1 MNPGKRI
8 TELRAIIN
16 DHNYKYYV
24 LDQPVISDGEYDI
37 LFREL
42 ESLERSNPVFFNDSS
57 PTQRIGVE
65 PITAFDNIK
74 HSIPMLSL
82 ANAMDNNEL
91 TSFHERSTKILE
103 TDSILYA
110 AEPKLDGL
118 GVELVYSNGK
128 LTHGSTRGDG
138 FKGEDVTHNLRTI
151 RSIPLRLREKEI
163 PVPLVLEVRGEVFIS
178 KKDFS
183 DLNKKQENE
192 DRPLFA
198 NPRNAAAGSLR
209 QLDPSITAR
218 RPLSIYLYEAGIVE
232 GKTFKTHI
240 AFLEAL
246 RMWGL
251 PVNPLIKIVKDDSGI
266 INYHNELEESRN
278 EIPYEI
284 DGTVFK
290 VNDYDQRN
298 RLGARSR
305 SPRWAIAGKFKAQR
319 ATTIVKDIEIQIGR
333 TGALT
338 PVAKLDPV
346 FVSGVTVSNATLHN
360 QDEID
365 RKDIRIGD
373 TVLIERAGDV
383 IPKVVKVIIE
393 KRPKNSSQFKLP
405 RKCPVCKHGVYQ
417 LDGEAISRCGNT
429 SCIKQVKARIEHFC
443 SKGAMDIDGL
453 GEKVV
458 DQLVD
463 EGLLDSISSIFSLK
477 KEQLISL
484 DRFGERSSEK
494 LMGSIERS
502 KDTSFSKFVYGL
514 GIRNVGEHLS
524 RLLERNY
531 NCSINRFRTESIDEL
546 EKIEGVGPIVAREIF
561 EFWSNQSN
569 CDMVEDCFSRGV
581 TIQKQNDTWS
591 DKLEG
596 KIFVFTGTLQKLN
609 RKNAQEKVQILGGR
623 HSSSIS
629 KNTDFVVAGTGA
641 GTKLKKAKQLDI
653 QVMSEDEFLDLINN
667 G

>member
-1 MNPGKRI
+1 MSPGKRI
-8 TELRAIIN
+8 TELREIID
-16 DHNYKYYV
+16 DHNFKYYV
-24 LDQPVISDGEYDI
+24 LDQPVISDGEYDT

-42 ESLERSNPVFFNDSS
+42 ESLERSNPEFFNESS
-57 PTQRIGVE
+57 PTQRIGTE
-65 PITAFDNIK
+65 PITGFDNIE

-91 TSFHERSTKILE
+91 TSFHERSIKSLE

-118 GVELVYSNGK
+118 GVELVYSNGE

-138 FKGEDVTHNLRTI
+138 FKGEDVTHNIRTI
-151 RSIPLRLREKEI
+151 RSIPLKLRGKEI
-163 PVPLVLEVRGEVFIS
+163 PVPVVLEVRGEVFIS

-192 DRPLFA
+192 DKPLFA

-218 RPLSIYLYEAGIVE
+218 RPLSIYLYEAGVVE
-232 GKTFKTHI
+232 GRTFKTHI
-240 AFLEAL
+240 SFLEAL

-251 PVNPLIKIVKDDSGI
+251 PVNPFIKTVKDDSGI
-266 INYHNELEESRN
+266 ITYHNELEESRN
-278 EIPYEI
+278 EMPYEI

-290 VNDYDQRN
+290 VNDYDLRD

-319 ATTIVKDIEIQIGR
+319 ATTIIKDIEVQVGR

-338 PVAKLDPV
+338 PVAKLNPV

-393 KRPKNSSQFKLP
+393 KRHENSSQFKLP

-417 LDGEAISRCGNT
+417 LDGEAILRCGNT

-463 EGLLDSISSIFSLK
+463 EGLLDSISSIFALK
-477 KEQLISL
+477 KEQLLSL
-484 DRFGERSSEK
+484 ERFGEKSSEK
-494 LMGSIERS
+494 LMSSIERS

-514 GIRNVGEHLS
+514 GIRNVGEHLAKI
-524 RLLERNY
+524 LEKNY
-531 NCSINRFRTESIDEL
+531 NCSINKFRTASIDEL
-546 EKIEGVGPIVAREIF
+546 EKIEGVGPIVAREVF

-569 CDMVEDCFSRGV
+569 WDMIEDCFSKGV
-581 TIQKQNDTWS
+581 TIQKKNESWG

-629 KNTDFVVAGTGA
+629 KNTDFVVAGPGA
-641 GTKLKKAKQLDI
+641 GTKLKKAKQLNI

>member
-1 MNPGKRI
+1 MSPGKRI
-8 TELRAIIN
+8 TELREIID
-16 DHNYKYYV
+16 DHNFKYYV
-24 LDQPVISDGEYDI
+24 LDQPVISDGEYDT

-42 ESLERSNPVFFNDSS
+42 ESLEKSNPEFFNEGS
-57 PTQRIGVE
+57 PTQRVGTE
-65 PITAFDNIK
+65 PITAFDNIE

-82 ANAMDNNEL
+82 ANAMGNNEL
-91 TSFHERSTKILE
+91 TSFHERSIKSLE

-118 GVELVYSNGK
+118 GVELVYSNGE

-138 FKGEDVTHNLRTI
+138 FKGEDVTHNIRTI
-151 RSIPLRLREKEI
+151 RSIPLKLREKEI
-163 PVPLVLEVRGEVFIS
+163 PAPVVLEVRGEVFIS

-183 DLNKKQENE
+183 NLNNKQENE

-218 RPLSIYLYEAGIVE
+218 RPLSIYLYEAGIIE
-232 GKTFKTHI
+232 GRTFKTHI
-240 AFLEAL
+240 AFLETL

-251 PVNPLIKIVKDDSGI
+251 PVNPLIKTVKDDSGI

-278 EIPYEI
+278 EIPYDI

-290 VNDYDQRN
+290 VNDYDLRH

-319 ATTIVKDIEIQIGR
+319 ATTIIKDIEVQIGR

-405 RKCPVCKHGVYQ
+405 RKCPVCEHGVYQ
-417 LDGEAISRCGNT
+417 LDGEAILRCGNT

-453 GEKVV
+453 G
-458 DQLVD
+458 
-463 EGLLDSISSIFSLK
+463 
-477 KEQLISL
+477 
-484 DRFGERSSEK
+484 RR
-494 LMGSIERS
+494 
-502 KDTSFSKFVYGL
+502 
-514 GIRNVGEHLS
+514 
-524 RLLERNY
+524 
-531 NCSINRFRTESIDEL
+531 
-546 EKIEGVGPIVAREIF
+546 
-561 EFWSNQSN
+561 SN
-569 CDMVEDCFSRGV
+569 CR
-581 TIQKQNDTWS
+581 
-591 DKLEG
+591 
-596 KIFVFTGTLQKLN
+596 
-609 RKNAQEKVQILGGR
+609 
-623 HSSSIS
+623 
-629 KNTDFVVAGTGA
+629 
-641 GTKLKKAKQLDI
+641 
-653 QVMSEDEFLDLINN
+653 
-667 G
+667 

>member
-65 PITAFDNIK
+65 PITAFDNIE

-484 DRFGERSSEK
+484 DRFGERLSEK